1 MKMQLFILI
10 MCSELLLFGSLYI
23 YSIIGVVL
31 GFREKSLLSLII
43 FVVLF
48 LKLLDKLSVLLI
60 MFEVKITD

>member
-10 MCSELLLFGSLYI
+10 MCSELLLFGFLYI

-31 GFREKSLLSLII
+31 GFHEKSLLSLII